1 MNKVFIIEDDKDIL
15 NLLNINLYKWKYEIN
30 IVKHWDN
37 LLEDIMD
44 FHADIILCDINL
56 PVKNGFYWIKELR
69 KYTKIPIIVISVDSI
84 NNNVMHAVE
93 LGADDYIMKPF
104 SINVLVAKIK
114 ALLKRDNALKMEN
127 KFSFGNNEYNKLTN
141 DISNNNGI
149 VVLTPTES
157 SMIQILL
164 QNINQIVPKN
174 ELLNL
179 LWQGGNYLNDNT
191 LNVNLSRLRNKLS
204 QINIKHLLKNER
216 GIGYKLV
223 EYE

>member
-1 MNKVFIIEDDKDIL
+1 MNKVFIIEDDKYIL
-15 NLLNINLYKWKYEIN
+15 NLLNKSLYAWNYKVDN
-30 IVKHWDN
+30 VDCWDN
-37 LLEDIMD
+37 LIEDTIN
-44 FHADIILCDINL
+44 FHSDIILCDLNL
-56 PVKNGFYWIKELR
+56 PFKNGFYWIQQLR
-69 KYTKIPIIVISVDSI
+69 KYTKIPIIVISVNNI

-114 ALLKRDNALKMEN
+114 AILKRDKVIKNEN
-127 KFSFGNNEYNKLTN
+127 IIVFGDNEYNKLTN
-141 DISNNNGI
+141 DIHNHNGQ
-149 VVLTPTES
+149 VTLTPTES

-164 QNINQIVPKN
+164 QNINRFVSKN
-174 ELLNL
+174 ELLDL

-204 QINIKHLLKNER
+204 QINIKNLLQNKR

-223 EYE
+223 EYD